1 MPINSK
7 NFKAAVIL
15 LAAAMAVSPTAS
27 ASNNG
32 TTSSRETAPAA
43 NTSLNWNVKLGNG
56 VTASLEQADVW
67 NQDSGNVA
75 VFTLRYRNG
84 GKSPA
89 RLVTYFP
96 KAVLPGG
103 DVKAANPITKDLAK
117 KKVEPGQSLSVT
129 YYVKTEQASISGMKL
144 VMDVW
149 NPKVKGYLERV
160 GSYRIPATYSAAVA
174 SGAARKLSL
183 GGTPVTV
190 KAESLEVIKYDGKV
204 YAKVGM
210 SLTNHGS
217 RVWTDNALNPYL
229 ATGSGSA
236 FQLQR
241 EAGTEGVP
249 VQPKERKKVYYITE
263 IPSYLKTT
271 DLRFLWTET
280 DDTLKL
286 DLPVASFKLPKAIT
300 PQWDVP
306 EGEAKA
312 LTISGQPVRASVR
325 QALLRVSGDQAIWN
339 IEVAFKNNGK
349 KSVTIPAYDYAIKA
363 SEGSLYPYEAEDRGA
378 LTIKLSPGEERAIT
392 LDMALPA
399 QLDQER
405 LRLRMIAPSGEY
417 GTIGK
422 SADQE
427 SGSPVAPTEMAHIN
441 LPLAYF
447 SIPYQTERRSS
458 IGVEYPPQ
466 SPQGFAYTLESIQR
480 LPWQDTDLV
489 VAKLRLRNPHETN
502 SILLPELTA
511 EVIADEKV
519 LLSAPEV
526 IAEEQGSR
534 IAPGAATEV
543 YVMAKIPY
551 TNDIQTLRF
560 RLSTQQDSAKS
571 PFLTWTASGHAQ
583 SVERL
588 EQGKPYSIKT
598 AGKRSELQER
608 RTIIYEGTD
617 SDIIYSEFTLASSEQ
632 RRIQAPLMK
641 GYFQGTSGQ
650 IYEAETVQP
659 ETPLQPGAKQ
669 LVTFWAR
676 VPKGAGNDLQ
686 LALGTAMTGNKL
698 AESGTE
704 ATGIMSVKKLTLNPI
719 RPATSRSLTQ
729 LDWYPYNISVT
740 KLAGSLQEGSPTI
753 SLNLTFDVKRTDS
766 ITAADAGHKLILTI
780 KDSLGQTQE
789 RVLTPGTD
797 IQVPGT
803 RTVSLEL
810 TDEQYKRL
818 RGGWL
823 SLTLSDEFQN
833 ERIIMGSQTVNLTF
847 YPNSVPDSEW

>member
-1 MPINSK
+1 MIMNSK
-7 NFKAAVIL
+7 RFRAAAIL
-15 LAAAMAVSPTAS
+15 LAATMVVSPQAY
-27 ASNNG
+27 ASNSSITNSEK
-32 TTSSRETAPAA
+32 TTPTA
-43 NTSLNWNVKLGNG
+43 NTPLNWSVKLGNG
-56 VTASLEQADVW
+56 VTAALEHADVW
-67 NQDSGNVA
+67 HQDSGSVA
-75 VFTLRYRNG
+75 VFTIRYKNG
-84 GKSPA
+84 GKSSA

-96 KAVLPGG
+96 KVVLPGG
-103 DVKAANPITKDLAK
+103 DVKAANPITKDLSK

-129 YYVKTEQASISGMKL
+129 YYVRTEQASISGLRL

-160 GSYRIPATYSAAVA
+160 GSYRIPANYSAAVA
-174 SGAARKLSL
+174 SGAAQKFSL

-190 KAESLEVIKYDGKV
+190 KADSLEIIKYDGKV
-204 YAKVGM
+204 FAKVGM

-217 RVWTDNALNPYL
+217 SVWTDNALNPYL
-229 ATGSGSA
+229 TTAGGSS
-236 FQLQR
+236 FRLQR
-241 EAGTEGVP
+241 EAGPDGASI
-249 VQPKERKKVYYITE
+249 QPKERKKVYYITE
-263 IPSYLKTT
+263 IPSYVKTT
-271 DLRFLWTET
+271 GLRFIWTET
-280 DDTLKL
+280 DETLKL
-286 DLPVASFKLPKAIT
+286 DLPVGSFKLPAAT
-300 PQWDVP
+300 APQWDVP
-306 EGEAKA
+306 EGGSKD
-312 LTISGQPVRASVR
+312 LTISGQPVEARVR
-325 QALLRVSGDQAIWN
+325 QALLRVSGDQALWN
-339 IEVAFKNNGK
+339 IEIAFKNNGR
-349 KSVTIPAYDYAIKA
+349 KSVSIPAYDYAIKA
-363 SEGSLYPYEAEDRGA
+363 SEGSLYPYEAEDQGTM
-378 LTIKLSPGEERAIT
+378 TIKLSPGEERAIT

-399 QLDQER
+399 KLDQER
-405 LRLRMIAPSGEY
+405 LRLRMIEPSGDNSAMRTPANPETG
-417 GTIGK
+417 GTTT
-422 SADQE
+422 
-427 SGSPVAPTEMAHIN
+427 PTEMAHVN

-480 LPWQDTDLV
+480 LPWQDKDLI
-489 VAKLRLRNPHETN
+489 VAKLRLRNTQEANT
-502 SILLPELTA
+502 ILLPELTA
-511 EVIADEKV
+511 EVIADEKLV
-519 LLSAPEV
+519 LSAPEV
-526 IAEEQGSR
+526 IAGEQGSR
-534 IAPGAATEV
+534 IAPGAETEV

-551 TNDIQTLRF
+551 TNDIQALRF
-560 RLSTQQDSAKS
+560 RLTTQQDNAKS
-571 PFLTWTASGHAQ
+571 PFLTWTASGLTT

-617 SDIIYSEFTLASSEQ
+617 SDIIYSQFTLTSSEQ

-641 GYFQGTSGQ
+641 GYFQGASGQ

-659 ETPLQPGAKQ
+659 ETPIQPGAKQ

-686 LALGTAMTGNKL
+686 LALGTAMSGNTL

-704 ATGIMSVKKLTLNPI
+704 ATGIIGVKRLTLNPV
-719 RPATSRSLTQ
+719 RPAPIGSLTQ

-766 ITAADAGHKLILTI
+766 ITAADAGHKLVLTI

-818 RGGWL
+818 KGGWL
-823 SLTLSDEFQN
+823 NLTLSDEFQN
-833 ERIIMGSQTVNLTF
+833 ERIILGSRSLSLTF
-847 YPNSVPDSEW
+847 YPNSLPDAE